1 MTVALPDD
9 EYPPSDDG
17 AAMNRDVSIFVL
29 IALLSI
35 LFGTIASNFLAIGGI
50 TPDLLL
56 IVVVAYGLQKGQLH
70 GVLFGFAS
78 GLVFDVVST
87 DVLGSNALVK
97 LLAGYCAG
105 LFHRDDGSVQI
116 TIGSPRFIGVMLGCA
131 LIHNAVYSFLYTR
144 PADIPFVAFYL
155 KNGIAAALYTT
166 ALALIPFFYA
176 SRQREEMY

>member
-1 MTVALPDD
+1 MPADDRSTAWHGAL
-9 EYPPSDDG
+9 
-17 AAMNRDVSIFVL
+17 MNRDYGVYVVV
-29 IALLSI
+29 ALLVI
-35 LFGTIASNFLAIGGI
+35 LIETVASNLLAIGGI

-56 IVVVAYGLQKGQLH
+56 VVIVSFALHKGQLP

-78 GLVFDVVST
+78 GLVFDIVST

-105 LFHRDDGSVQI
+105 FFHREDASLQ
-116 TIGSPRFIGVMLGCA
+116 TSIGSPRFIGVLLGCA
-131 LIHNAVYSFLYTR
+131 LVHNAVYLFLYTR

-166 ALALIPFFYA
+166 ALALLPFFYA
-176 SRQREEMY
+176 SRQRGEDY